1 MKIKTATIDGFRGAP
16 APVELRLA
24 GKSLCVLAENGH
36 GKTTIVD
43 ALEFWSVGDVQ
54 HYHREGYQLDC
65 VINVDSEA
73 AMVRCETTSHPPM
86 TRTLSNGVAS
96 SLRPEGPMA
105 VGATLPPPLPVLRHR
120 TMAEFMDR
128 SPGNKKK
135 VLLELFGLEEL
146 GEFRQ
151 TLRTARSAADREDR
165 DAKNR
170 VQGEVAAFDLLR
182 TGRELLALAEVLRQE
197 AKLVQPI
204 GSESDL
210 LALKLDS
217 EPVTAEPDRPAL
229 VADLARRLEA
239 SVDEATGAWNAALR
253 DREIVVA
260 QSVSALIAAGD
271 RALKDW
277 TEDTCP
283 LCQQPRDRNELL
295 AELRRR
301 AGELRDSENRFAVL
315 LQELDNYRDRL
326 DLLLSAI
333 ERLLAASPPEG
344 WPEPDKLEEARSQLR
359 QQLSAL
365 AGARESRAACPA
377 SPTLRLPDLA
387 LMEETARRAAEG
399 GHATRALA
407 DLVRLQETLRRLRET
422 ERRAEAAA
430 SVATAMA
437 AVMDIADAEIRNA
450 IEAVIKRIGGVA
462 ADFYGRL
469 VANPVYSD
477 IELEYRSEH
486 AGGIEFSLLFDGRH
500 RVSPPQRILSESQL
514 NAMGLALFLSR
525 IKVEPQPWRTI
536 VLDDVVNS
544 FDANHRVGLARL
556 LGEEF
561 GDWQVLLLTHDRVF
575 ATLARK
581 LLTTGWRFSEIAAW
595 TPHGGPVLVEGGPR
609 EQLRARLAE
618 GRSAIELG
626 GFARVALEQGLSL
639 PLEKLGLEIRHDPL
653 SRYSAYNYLQA
664 LRRGLRERTS
674 TLADLPVLARM
685 EAASY
690 LVTLG
695 AHDRPSDQAP
705 STEDLRHLV
714 EDLAELEEG
723 FVCTSCGDPVW
734 ALPLDG
740 GRHHQCRCA
749 TLAV

>member
-1 MKIKTATIDGFRGAP
+1 VKLKSATIEGFRGAP
-16 APVELRLA
+16 VPVELKLM
-24 GKSLCVLAENGH
+24 GKSLCLLAENGL

-43 ALEFWSVGDVQ
+43 ALEFWSAGDVQ

-65 VINVDSEA
+65 VVNVDSEA
-73 AMVRCETTSHPPM
+73 ALVRCETTSHPPL
-86 TRTLSNGVAS
+86 TRTLSGDTVS
-96 SLRPEGPMA
+96 SLQPEGPMA
-105 VGATLPPPLPVLRHR
+105 VGATLPPPVPVLRHR

-135 VLLELFGLEEL
+135 VLLELFGLEAL

-151 TLRTARSAADREDR
+151 TLRTARTAADREAR
-165 DAKNR
+165 EAENR
-170 VQGEVAAFDLLR
+170 VQGEAAALDLLR
-182 TGRELLALAEVLRQE
+182 RGREEVALAEGLRQE

-210 LALKLDS
+210 LALKLDT
-217 EPVTAEPDRPAL
+217 EAVTAEPDRPTL
-229 VADLARRLEA
+229 VADLARALEA
-239 SVDEATGAWNAALR
+239 SVDEATEAWNGAVT

-260 QSVSALIAAGD
+260 QSVSALIAAGN
-271 RALKDW
+271 RALDDW

-283 LCQQPRDRNELL
+283 LCRQPKDRDELL

-301 AGELRDSENRFAVL
+301 AGELRESEERFAIL
-315 LQELDNYRDRL
+315 LQELNTHRDRL
-326 DLLLSAI
+326 DSLLSAI
-333 ERLLAASPPEG
+333 ERLLEASPPEG
-344 WPEPDKLEEARSQLR
+344 WPEPDKLEAARSKLR
-359 QQLSAL
+359 EHLPAL
-365 AGARESRAACPA
+365 ASAREKRTACPA
-377 SPTLRLPDLA
+377 SPTLNLPELARL
-387 LMEETARRAAEG
+387 EEAARRATEG
-399 GHATRALA
+399 GRATRALA

-430 SVATAMA
+430 SVAKAMA
-437 AVMDIADAEIRNA
+437 ALLDIADAEIRNA
-450 IEAVIKRIGGVA
+450 IEAVINRIGRVA

-469 VANPVYSD
+469 VANPVYGD
-477 IELEYRSEH
+477 IKLEYRSER

-514 NAMGLALFLSR
+514 NAMGLALFLAR
-525 IKVEPQPWRTI
+525 IKVELQPWRTV

-561 GDWQVLLLTHDRVF
+561 ADWQVLLLTHDRVF

-581 LLTTGWRFSEIAAW
+581 LLTAGWRFSEIAAW

-626 GFARVALEQGLSL
+626 GLARVALEQGLSL
-639 PLEKLGLEIRHDPL
+639 PLEKLGLEIRYDPL
-653 SRYSAYNYLQA
+653 SRYSAYDYLQA
-664 LRRGLRERTS
+664 LRRGLSERKS
-674 TLADLPVLARM
+674 KLANLRVLARV

-695 AHDRPSDQAP
+695 AHDRPGDQAP
-705 STEDLRHLV
+705 STEDLRYLV
-714 EDLAELEEG
+714 DDLTELEEG

-734 ALPLDG
+734 ALPRDG
-740 GRHHQCRCA
+740 GRHHQCRCS